1 MLESKFLSKEIST
14 SYRATKHRLYKTMIN
29 DTLLWQVRAFV
40 YQHFADTT
48 HPPSADVT
56 AQHFNISLE
65 EAAEYYKALNAR
77 HAFFLDPDTLNIR
90 MAWPFSAI
98 PTDFKVHAN
107 GKTYYAN
114 CAWDML
120 GIPVILQSDATA
132 EAVCTE
138 SNDAVQLE
146 IKNGQVTNSE
156 LLIHFPVAFSHWYD
170 DLVFT

>member
-1 MLESKFLSKEIST
+1 M
-14 SYRATKHRLYKTMIN
+14 
-29 DTLLWQVRAFV
+29 
-40 YQHFADTT
+40 
-48 HPPSADVT
+48 VT
-56 AQHFNISLE
+56 DI
-65 EAAEYYKALNAR
+65 YYKELNNR
-77 HAFFLDPDTLNIR
+77 HQFFLDPSTVNIR

-107 GKTYYAN
+107 SKTYYAN

-120 GIPVILQSDATA
+120 GIPVVLQSDATA

-146 IKNGQVTNSE
+146 IKNGQVTINNVTLSDSE
-156 LLIHFPVAFSHWYD
+156 RSLPFTSETLRSQQPLASHRPDVLRESDMLLIHFPVAFSHWYD